1 MKVTDAVVLAGGL
14 GTRIRDT
21 LGDVPKALADIHG
34 KTLLAR
40 KLDELRANEISR
52 AHILTGI
59 GHAQVSEFLAVYRQ
73 SHPFFQ
79 VFEHFDGDH
88 PLGTGGAVFK
98 VLPALPLH
106 FFLTYGDS
114 LLSLNY
120 NLLEAAI
127 QETGLPHA
135 ISATTN
141 PGASDQFNCQV
152 NDQRLIRYDKS
163 GGSEMNSTDYGV
175 LLFSRD
181 QLNAEMATEVA
192 PFDLGPIISRLAGQ
206 GQLSAVLTDERY
218 LEVGTPRGLVE
229 VRDHFETVSE

>member
-52 AHILTGI
+52 VHILTGV
-59 GHAQVSEFLAVYRQ
+59 GQKQVSEFLSGYRATH
-73 SHPFFQ
+73 SSL
-79 VFEHFDGDH
+79 EILEYFDGDQL
-88 PLGTGGAVFK
+88 LGTGGAVLK
-98 VLPALPLH
+98 VLPVLPLQ

-114 LLSLNY
+114 LLSLDY
-120 NLLEAAI
+120 KLLETAT

-141 PGASDQFNCQV
+141 PGPSDQLNCQV

-192 PFDLGPIISRLAGQ
+192 PFDLASIISRLAGQ
-206 GQLSAVLTDERY
+206 KQISAVLTDERY
-218 LEVGTPRGLVE
+218 LEVGTPRALTE
-229 VRDHFETVSE
+229 VREYFETVNE

>member
-21 LGDVPKALADIHG
+21 LGDLPKALADIHG

-52 AHILTGI
+52 VHILTGI
-59 GHAQVSEFLAVYRQ
+59 GHAQVSEFLADYRQ
-73 SHPFFQ
+73 EHPHFQ
-79 VFEHFDGDH
+79 IIEQFDGDQ

-98 VLPALPLH
+98 VLPTLPQY

-114 LLSLNY
+114 LLSLDY
-120 NLLEAAI
+120 NLLEAAV
-127 QETGLPHA
+127 EVTGLPHA
-135 ISATTN
+135 ISATTR
-141 PGASDQFNCQV
+141 PGPSDQLNCQV
-152 NDQRLIRYDKS
+152 NNQRLIRYDKS
-163 GGSEMNSTDYGV
+163 GGSQMNSTDYGM

-181 QLNAEMATEVA
+181 PLNAEMATEMA
-192 PFDLGPIISRLAGQ
+192 PFDLAPIISRLADL

-218 LEVGTPRGLVE
+218 LEVGTPRGLIE
-229 VRDHFETVSE
+229 VRDYFQTVLE

>member
-14 GTRIRDT
+14 GTRIRST

-34 KTLLAR
+34 RTLLAR
-40 KLDELRANEISR
+40 KLDELRANEIAR
-52 AHILTGI
+52 VHILTGI
-59 GHAQVSEFLAVYRQ
+59 GHAQVSEFLVGYRQ
-73 SHPFFQ
+73 SHPSFHIL
-79 VFEHFDGDH
+79 EYFDGAQ
-88 PLGTGGAVFK
+88 PLGTGGAVLK
-98 VLPALPLH
+98 ALPALPLR
-106 FFLTYGDS
+106 FYLTYGDS

-120 NLLEAAI
+120 NLLEAAV

-141 PGASDQFNCQV
+141 PGPSDQFNCQV
-152 NDQRLIRYDKS
+152 NDQRLTRYDKS

-181 QLNAEMATEVA
+181 HLQVEMATEVA
-192 PFDLGPIISRLAGQ
+192 PFDLDSIISRLAGL
-206 GQLSAVLTDERY
+206 GELSAVLTDERY

-229 VRDHFETVSE
+229 VRDHFHALSE